1 MSPLAESRRR
11 SVGAGPSKEL
21 IARSFGR
28 AASSYDAVASLQ
40 REIGR
45 QLLGWAP
52 EAHALDIRRVLDVC
66 AGTGHFSAALAER
79 YPEARVIA
87 VDLAEGMLR
96 QAVKRF
102 AGWRVVGDAESLP
115 VASRSVDLVF
125 SNVALQW
132 ASSAGAAF
140 QEFHRVLC
148 PGGRLLFTS
157 FGPGTLRELREAWAQ
172 VDGHPHVNEFIA
184 PDLLQTMLYE
194 AGFVGIS
201 LYQEARVLEYSDV
214 LALMRELKGLGAS
227 NLNPDRPRHLLGRGA
242 LETLRAAYPLAASGR
257 ASASFEVIEGR
268 AICPREEN
276 Q

>member
-1 MSPLAESRRR
+1 MSPAAESRRR
-11 SVGAGPSKEL
+11 AVDAGPSKEL

-28 AASSYDAVASLQ
+28 AAASYDAVASLQ
-40 REIGR
+40 REIGQ
-45 QLLGWAP
+45 QLLGSAP
-52 EAHALDIRRVLDVC
+52 EAHALDIRRVLDVG

-96 QAVKRF
+96 QAAKRF
-102 AGWRVVGDAESLP
+102 AGWRVVGDAECLP

-125 SNVALQW
+125 SNLALQW

-140 QEFHRVLC
+140 QEFHRVLR
-148 PGGRLLFTS
+148 PGGLLLFTS
-157 FGPGTLRELREAWAQ
+157 FGPGTLRELREAWSQ
-172 VDGHPHVNEFIA
+172 VDAYTHVNEFIA
-184 PDLLQTMLYE
+184 PNALHAMLCE

-201 LYQEARVLEYSDV
+201 LHQEARSLEYPDV

-227 NLNPDRPRHLLGRGA
+227 NLNPGRPRHLLGRGA
-242 LETLRAAYPLAASGR
+242 LETLRTAYPLGASGR
-257 ASASFEVIEGR
+257 ATASFEVIEGR
-268 AICPREEN
+268 AICPGEEN

>member
-1 MSPLAESRRR
+1 MPPGAEPGQWP
-11 SVGAGPSKEL
+11 VGAGPSKDL

-28 AASSYDAVASLQ
+28 AAASYDSVATLQ
-40 REIGR
+40 RGIGH
-45 QLLGWAP
+45 QLLGSAP
-52 EAHALDIRRVLDVC
+52 ETHALDIRRVLDAG

-96 QAVKRF
+96 QAAKRF
-102 AGWRVVGDAESLP
+102 SGWRVVGDAESLP

-140 QEFHRVLC
+140 QEFHRVLR

-172 VDGHPHVNEFIA
+172 VDGYTHVNEFTT
-184 PDLLQTMLYE
+184 PDVLQAMLCE

-201 LYQEARVLEYSDV
+201 LHQESRVLDYPDV
-214 LALMRELKGLGAS
+214 YALMRELKGLGAR
-227 NLNPDRPRHLLGRGA
+227 NLNPGRPRHLLGRGA
-242 LETLRAAYPLAASGR
+242 LDTLRATYPQTASGR

-268 AICPREEN
+268 ASREWEN
-276 Q
+276 GP

>member
-1 MSPLAESRRR
+1 MPPVAESRRR
-11 SVGAGPSKEL
+11 CLGAGPSKVL
-21 IARSFGR
+21 IARSVGR
-28 AASSYDAVASLQ
+28 AAASYDAVASLQ

-52 EAHALDIRRVLDVC
+52 EEHALDIRRVLDVG

-96 QAVKRF
+96 QAAKRF
-102 AGWRVVGDAESLP
+102 SGWRVVGDAESLP

-140 QEFHRVLC
+140 QEFHRVLR

-157 FGPGTLRELREAWAQ
+157 FGPGTLRELREAWTQ
-172 VDGHPHVNEFIA
+172 VDDHTHVNEFIA
-184 PDLLQTMLYE
+184 PDVFQAMLCE

-201 LYQEARVLEYSDV
+201 LHQEVRVLDYVDV
-214 LALMRELKGLGAS
+214 FALMRELKGLGAS
-227 NLNPDRPRHLLGRGA
+227 NLNPGRPRHLLGRGA

-257 ASASFEVIEGR
+257 VPASFEVIEGR

>member
-1 MSPLAESRRR
+1 MSLAAESRRR
-11 SVGAGPSKEL
+11 PADAGPSKEL

-28 AASSYDAVASLQ
+28 AAASYDAVASLQ
-40 REIGR
+40 REIGQ
-45 QLLGWAP
+45 QLLDSAP
-52 EAHALDIRRVLDVC
+52 EAHALDIRRALDVG

-96 QAVKRF
+96 QATKRF
-102 AGWRVVGDAESLP
+102 AGWRVVGDAECLP

-132 ASSAGAAF
+132 APSAGAAF
-140 QEFHRVLC
+140 QEFHRVLR

-172 VDGHPHVNEFIA
+172 VDGHTHVNEFIA
-184 PDLLQTMLYE
+184 PDLLQSMLCE

-201 LYQEARVLEYSDV
+201 LHQEVRVLEYPDV
-214 LALMRELKGLGAS
+214 FALMRELKGLGAS
-227 NLNPDRPRHLLGRGA
+227 NLNPGRPRHLLGRGA
-242 LETLRAAYPLAASGR
+242 LETVQAAYPVAASGR
-257 ASASFEVIEGR
+257 VPASFEVIEGR
-268 AICPREEN
+268 AICPGEEN